1 MRNYF
6 VYEINEWES
15 DYEFLLT
22 EKSPQEIFDEHRF
35 RKSAPLFDLFIC
47 EVLKSELDEDEAEL
61 LTDFYWGN
69 EEKPEWVGKS
79 FVSAFTIQE
88 LD

>member
-15 DYEFLLT
+15 DYNLLLT

-35 RKSAPLFDLFIC
+35 RKGAPLFDLFIA
-47 EVLKSELDEDEAEL
+47 EVNKPDLDEDEAEKL
-61 LTDFYWGN
+61 SDFYWGN
-69 EEKPEWVGKS
+69 ETKPSWVGKC

>member
-35 RKSAPLFDLFIC
+35 RKSAPLFDLFIA
-47 EVLKSELDEDEAEL
+47 EVNKSSLDEEEAEL

-69 EEKPEWVGKS
+69 EEKPVWVGPCW
-79 FVSAFTIQE
+79 VSAFTIQE
-88 LD
+88 LE